1 MEETS
6 CFFAAGAAT
15 ATIRYNTTQHSTYD
29 DSFLHLLNY
38 KKGGA
43 SLPLGAQSMK
53 MEDLETYSSLQQLT
67 VLSSTLSRRALC
79 DIYSQSSRTRKDR

>member
-1 MEETS
+1 MEEMS

-53 MEDLETYSSLQQLT
+53 NEDLETYSSLQQLT
-67 VLSSTLSRRALC
+67 VMTELRIIKHFQSTSTTIQHL
-79 DIYSQSSRTRKDR
+79 